1 MTEATEK
8 RAPVR
13 KELVGVV
20 VSDKMD
26 KSIVIRVD
34 SASMH
39 PRYRKVVRHS
49 KKFHVHDER
58 NDAHEGDTVRVVAC
72 RPLSKTKTWRLVEVT
87 ERAK

>member
-1 MTEATEK
+1 MTEAVTK

-20 VSDKMD
+20 VSDKME

-34 SASMH
+34 SAKMH
-39 PRYRKVVRHS
+39 PRYRKVVRKS
-49 KKFHVHDER
+49 KKFHVHDES
-58 NDAHEGDTVRVVAC
+58 NDAHEGDTVRVIAC

>member
-1 MTEATEK
+1 MATTTEK

-20 VSDKMD
+20 TSDKMD
-26 KSIVIRVD
+26 KSVVVRVD
-34 SASMH
+34 SAKMH

-49 KKFHVHDER
+49 KKFHAHDER
-58 NDAHEGDTVRVVAC
+58 NDAHEGDTVRIIAC
-72 RPLSKTKTWRLVEVT
+72 RPLSKTKTWRLVEVV

>member
-1 MTEATEK
+1 MTETVAK

-34 SASMH
+34 SAKMH
-39 PRYRKVVRHS
+39 PRYRKVVRTS
-49 KKFHVHDER
+49 SKFHVHDER
-58 NDAHEGDTVRVVAC
+58 NDAHEGDTVRVVEC
-72 RPLSKTKTWRLVEVT
+72 RPMSRSKRWRLDEVL